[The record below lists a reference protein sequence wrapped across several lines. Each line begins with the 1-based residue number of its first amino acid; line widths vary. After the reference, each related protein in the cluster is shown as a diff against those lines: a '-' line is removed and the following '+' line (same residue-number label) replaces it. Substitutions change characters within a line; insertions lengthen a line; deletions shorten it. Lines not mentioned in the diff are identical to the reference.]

1 MRLAALT
8 PLLCLA
14 SCATVHSAVQI
25 TGTPRAPVDHDVPV
39 FFAVTPGFHYR
50 EIGTIQAT
58 GRNER
63 AHLPDLVEEAE
74 TQARTLGADAIV
86 VRGVRTTPRWV
97 TVSVMRT
104 CTSMGGR
111 GMVYQ
116 YACPGMS
123 TALEVVMDLDA
134 VAVQRDDRA
143 PAPSDARWPVP
154 PPIDGPLPVWQQGRP
169 ETTRPIWPDP
179 DEPANPPPPMP

>member
-1 MRLAALT
+1 MRLALV
-8 PLLCLA
+8 PSLLCLA

-39 FFAVTPGFHYR
+39 FFAVSPGFRYR
-50 EIGTIQAT
+50 EIGAIQAS

-63 AHLPDLVEEAE
+63 AHLPDLVDEAE
-74 TQARTLGADAIV
+74 AQARALGADAIV

-97 TVSVMRT
+97 TVSVMPT

-116 YACPGMS
+116 YACPGVT
-123 TALEVVMDLDA
+123 TALEVTMDLDA
-134 VAVQRDDRA
+134 LAVQRDDRA
-143 PAPSDARWPVP
+143 PEPVDRRWPLP
-154 PPIDGPLPVWQQGRP
+154 PPLDGPVPAWQQGSAHP
-169 ETTRPIWPDP
+169 TRPVWPDP
-179 DEPANPPPPMP
+179 DEPPTSPPPLP